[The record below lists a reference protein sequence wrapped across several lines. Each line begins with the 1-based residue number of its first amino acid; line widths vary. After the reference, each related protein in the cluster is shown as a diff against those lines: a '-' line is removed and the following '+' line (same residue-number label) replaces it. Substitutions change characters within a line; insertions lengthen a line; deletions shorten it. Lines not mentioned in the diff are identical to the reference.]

1 MKRRLIALFA
11 CLFMIGMS
19 VPQPAEAQPLIQP
32 IQPVAQLSFPGL
44 GEIQLT
50 PEQKAAVEQLETEI
64 IPQIE
69 ALLRPDQ
76 LESFKLQLDQGKSF
90 RKAFKSLTLDPDQ
103 KTALA
108 NLIKSL
114 PKSDAFATLT
124 SDQKRAY
131 FLSHKAL
138 FKPTSEEI
146 AERIQTGMEAKG
158 GTIPSIQD
166 IVAKI
171 KASIGAKSSFAP
183 SPEEIS
189 EKIKAGMNAKGS
201 YAPSAE
207 EITEKINMGL
217 KKKEMY
223 MPTAEEIGEKI
234 TAKMK
239 DLVQPEE

>member
-11 CLFMIGMS
+11 CLFMLGMS
-19 VPQPAEAQPLIQP
+19 VAQPAFSQPLIQP

-76 LESFKLQLDQGKSF
+76 LEAFKLKIEQGKSF

-103 KTALA
+103 KTAIA
-108 NLIKSL
+108 DLIKDL

-124 SDQKRAY
+124 PDQKRAY

-138 FKPTSEEI
+138 FKPTPEEI
-146 AERIQTGMEAKG
+146 AERIQTGAEAKG
-158 GTIPSIQD
+158 ISIPSIQD

-171 KASIGAKSSFAP
+171 KASIGAKNSFAP
-183 SPEEIS
+183 SSEEIG
-189 EKIKAGMNAKGS
+189 EKIKAGMDAKGI

-207 EITEKINMGL
+207 EITEKINMGM

-223 MPTAEEIGEKI
+223 MPTAEEISEKI
-234 TAKMK
+234 TTKMK
-239 DLVQPEE
+239 EIAQPE